1 MAQENGCVW
10 MIYLVIHSCKV
21 RILPVE
27 IYVRL
32 PFMLVCSLAAEDI
45 TDVIYSIYVSET
57 LLIKR
62 RTNANTVV
70 LFHSRQSPWIWQW
83 TYHHN
88 NLWWLHVRYANDGDV
103 LDGVVN
109 GKFVFNIIFFLV
121 QNVRYYVEN
130 VTSFFF
136 NSFSIRCFVGIQKS
150 ADITKLLYQNAILY
164 RRKIEPFLYV
174 YFLF

>member
-1 MAQENGCVW
+1 

-70 LFHSRQSPWIWQW
+70 LFHSRQSPWI
-83 TYHHN
+83 
-88 NLWWLHVRYANDGDV
+88 
-103 LDGVVN
+103 
-109 GKFVFNIIFFLV
+109 
-121 QNVRYYVEN
+121 
-130 VTSFFF
+130 
-136 NSFSIRCFVGIQKS
+136 
-150 ADITKLLYQNAILY
+150 
-164 RRKIEPFLYV
+164 
-174 YFLF
+174 